1 MLCMDSHLGPLLVL
15 MIETPHPVHTHSRSS
30 LYIYKVFEHLQQW
43 LRVIRVSLQPDICSH
58 GPKSD
63 VVHGFALG
71 SSCCVEMYGY
81 DQLDGLLRANALS
94 ALVRELCACS
104 EIFRTLVRTPLTS

>member
-1 MLCMDSHLGPLLVL
+1 MLCMDSHLDPLLVL

-43 LRVIRVSLQPDICSH
+43 LRVIRVGCSSSLIYALMDLR
-58 GPKSD
+58 PKSD

-71 SSCCVEMYGY
+71 SSVSTY
-81 DQLDGLLRANALS
+81 D
-94 ALVRELCACS
+94 
-104 EIFRTLVRTPLTS
+104 

>member
-1 MLCMDSHLGPLLVL
+1 MSYVLGVEVGVTVGL

-43 LRVIRVSLQPDICSH
+43 LRVIRMQLQPE

-71 SSCCVEMYGY
+71 SSVSTY
-81 DQLDGLLRANALS
+81 D
-94 ALVRELCACS
+94 
-104 EIFRTLVRTPLTS
+104 